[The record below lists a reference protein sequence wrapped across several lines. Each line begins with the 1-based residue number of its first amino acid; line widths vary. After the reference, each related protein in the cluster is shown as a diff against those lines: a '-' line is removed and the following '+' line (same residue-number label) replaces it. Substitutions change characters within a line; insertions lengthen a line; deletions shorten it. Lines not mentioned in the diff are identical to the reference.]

1 MEPVM
6 LNRNLLIVAGAGLG
20 LYAVT
25 TGLIPRLG
33 RKLAKPPRMAT
44 DPVRDSGPDEMR
56 DKPASWD
63 MVDERSDESF
73 PASDPPGTY

>member
-1 MEPVM
+1 M
-6 LNRNLLIVAGAGLG
+6 LSRNFLIVAGAGLG

-25 TGLIPRLG
+25 AGLIPRLG
-33 RKLAKPPRMAT
+33 RKLATPPRMTADT
-44 DPVRDSGPDEMR
+44 VRASGPDEMR

-63 MVDERSDESF
+63 MIDERADESF

>member
-1 MEPVM
+1 M
-6 LNRNLLIVAGAGLG
+6 LSRNLLIVASAGLG

-25 TGLIPRLG
+25 ARLIPRLG
-33 RKLAKPPRMAT
+33 RKLATPPPMRT
-44 DPVRDSGPDEMR
+44 DPVRASGPDEMR